1 MAPGSRGEPER
12 PERGVA
18 SGVERRAFLARV
30 AGAVIGLSGLGALA
44 ACTGD
49 RETHAVAE
57 RVRATDP
64 VTLPPTTTTTLPPT
78 TTTTLPARL
87 TQPLPPLIRTGP
99 ADRPKVAV
107 TIDDIF
113 GPGGADQLNAA
124 LDLARD
130 RNVKLTFFPTGGA
143 IEAHAAAGKGDVW
156 KRVVAEGHEIGNH
169 TYTHRALTSLPD
181 QEIRDELNWTQKLLT
196 DATGTE
202 YRMRLMRPPGG
213 GGGTTPNGDPR
224 LMGILGEL
232 NLSMVMWSIDSHNT
246 TGNDS
251 YLAKIMGSVRNGSIV
266 LLHFQ
271 TFGLSSL
278 ASLLSRL
285 PAERGL
291 TPVTVTEL
299 VAP

>member
-1 MAPGSRGEPER
+1 ITEP
-12 PERGVA
+12 
-18 SGVERRAFLARV
+18 
-30 AGAVIGLSGLGALA
+30 
-44 ACTGD
+44 
-49 RETHAVAE
+49 
-57 RVRATDP
+57 VRATTP
-64 VTLPPTTTTTLPPT
+64 ITLSPTTITTLPPT

-87 TQPLPPLIRTGP
+87 TPPLPALIRTGP
-99 ADRPKVAV
+99 ADRANVAV

-113 GPGGADQLNAA
+113 GPGGADQLHGA

-130 RNVKLTFFPTGGA
+130 RNVRLTFFPTGGA
-143 IEAHAAAGKGDVW
+143 IEAHTAAGKGDVC

-196 DATGTE
+196 DAMGGVE
-202 YRMRLMRPPGG
+202 YKLRLMRPPGG
-213 GGGTTPNGDPR
+213 AGGATPTGDPR
-224 LMGILGEL
+224 LMGVLNELGY
-232 NLSMVMWSIDSHNT
+232 SMVMWSIDSAYT
-246 TGNDS
+246 AGNDS
-251 YLAKIMGSVRNGSIV
+251 YLGKIMGSVRNGSII

-278 ASLLSRL
+278 ASLLTRL

-291 TPVTVTEL
+291 TPVTVTQL

>member
-1 MAPGSRGEPER
+1 MRPGSRGEPE
-12 PERGVA
+12 PEGT
-18 SGVERRAFLARV
+18 SNLDRRAFLSRAV
-30 AGAVIGLSGLGALA
+30 GAFVGLSGLGALA
-44 ACTGD
+44 ACAGGT
-49 RETHAVAE
+49 ETHAIAE
-57 RVRATDP
+57 PVRATAP
-64 VTLPPTTTTTLPPT
+64 ITLPPTTTTTLPPT

-87 TQPLPPLIRTGP
+87 TQPLPALIRTGP
-99 ADRPKVAV
+99 AERPNVAV

-113 GPGGADQLNAA
+113 GPGGADQLHGA

-196 DATGTE
+196 DAMGGVE
-202 YRMRLMRPPGG
+202 YKLRLVRPPGG
-213 GGGTTPNGDPR
+213 AGGTTPNGDPR
-224 LMGILGEL
+224 VMGVLHELGY
-232 NLSMVMWSIDSHNT
+232 SMVMWSIDSAYT
-246 TGNDS
+246 AGNDS
-251 YLAKIMGSVRNGSIV
+251 YLGKIMGSVRNGSVI

-278 ASLLSRL
+278 ASLLTRL

-291 TPVTVTEL
+291 TPVTVTQL

>member
-1 MAPGSRGEPER
+1 MRPGSRGEPES
-12 PERGVA
+12 EGV
-18 SGVERRAFLARV
+18 SHLDRRAFLGRAV
-30 AGAVIGLSGLGALA
+30 GAVAGLSGLGVLA
-44 ACTGD
+44 ACA
-49 RETHAVAE
+49 RSETRAIAE
-57 RVRATDP
+57 RVRATIP
-64 VTLPPTTTTTLPPT
+64 ATLPPTTTTTLPPT

-99 ADRPKVAV
+99 ADRANVAV

-113 GPGGADQLNAA
+113 GPGGADQLHGA

-143 IEAHAAAGKGDVW
+143 IEAHTAAGKGDVW

-196 DATGTE
+196 DAMGGVE
-202 YRMRLMRPPGG
+202 YKLRLMRPPGG
-213 GGGTTPNGDPR
+213 SGGTTPTGDPR
-224 LMGILGEL
+224 LMGVLGEL
-232 NLSMVMWSIDSHNT
+232 GYSMVMWSIDSANT
-246 TGNDS
+246 AGNAS
-251 YLAKIMGSVRNGSIV
+251 YLGKIMGSARNGSVI

-278 ASLLSRL
+278 ASLLTRL

-291 TPVTVTEL
+291 TPVTVTDL
-299 VAP
+299 VKP